1 MKINIGATLK
11 KLFSTSEFYTFFL
24 SSFLFGFV
32 FLYAIQNPIAYFFG
46 DEFDVE
52 IIQTERS
59 GGRSTNYFIYFNYEG
74 KICQSVGWGRDNYGD
89 IKVGDVVKM
98 RKCKS
103 IDKFVASCSCVWLM
117 FFFVLVGLIGFCLPS
132 WCLYLTIKLSIV
144 YNSNTEFNL

>member
-1 MKINIGATLK
+1 MKISIGATLK
-11 KLFSTSEFYTFFL
+11 KLFSTSEFYGFFL

-32 FLYAIQNPIAYFFG
+32 FLYEIQNPIAYFFG

-52 IIQTERS
+52 IIQTEKS
-59 GGRSTNYFIYFNYEG
+59 GGRSTNYYIYFNYEG

-103 IDKFVASCSCVWLM
+103 IDMFVASCSCVWLM
-117 FFFVLVGLIGFCLPS
+117 FFFVFVGLIVFCITS
-132 WCLYLTIKLSIV
+132 WCLNLTIKESIV

>member
-52 IIQTERS
+52 IIQTEKS
-59 GGRSTNYFIYFNYEG
+59 GGRSTNYYIYFNYEG
-74 KICQSVGWGRDNYGD
+74 KICHSVGWGRDNYGD

-117 FFFVLVGLIGFCLPS
+117 FFFVLVGLFFLLLFP
-132 WCLYLTIKLSIV
+132 WLLYDTIKESIV
-144 YNSNTEFNL
+144 YNY